1 MNDNSSLK
9 FIKII
14 KIIIQKLLKL
24 RRMNVKR
31 LYEKKDINKRQAAED
46 LDEAR
51 RSNGWYAYV

>member
-31 LYEKKDINKRQAAED
+31 LYEKKDINKRQAAAD

-51 RSNGWYAYV
+51 RSDGWHAYV